1 MFIDKAQA
9 VVAGGQL
16 REEEDHL
23 LPLPVDAGEEAEG
36 AAEFPVRPAH
46 GLLPLLFAP
55 GKPAADHGVL
65 VPGRPFR
72 PVRRLL
78 PQKTGEFIQGGT
90 DLPLRALLFARRR
103 QTGILPLLKGAAD
116 LVAPPAD
123 QTGRQGPES
132 LQVLRLRLTARLL
145 EAVAHLSQLPEQA
158 LLNGLVLSAGGKGL
172 PEGVCQ
178 QTDEAELLVER
189 RILHLLDADRID
201 GEGFPAVRAPVCAVC
216 RAAAPASV
224 VTFLSCPEKPSGQ
237 DVRDPVDIAVFFIQV
252 VIGGKAPGDVRI
264 LQELDRQRLID
275 GDPLLFMDLDRAGQV
290 LPAAGGHKVPA
301 LHLRA
306 DRIEVLAPDPQIG
319 HDRAMQTGAGGIFL
333 KGLEI
338 LLDVDP
344 AQPVQGHDVEIPH
357 GFIVLGR
364 IARGHDDKAVRDPVG
379 AEGLVLEKLQHGRR
393 QRLGDAVDLIQ
404 KKDALLHARGLDLV
418 IHGRDDLAHRILGDG
433 VLPSPVDLP

>member
-1 MFIDKAQA
+1 MFPRRGQA
-9 VVAGGQL
+9 
-16 REEEDHL
+16 
-23 LPLPVDAGEEAEG
+23 
-36 AAEFPVRPAH
+36 
-46 GLLPLLFAP
+46 
-55 GKPAADHGVL
+55 GVL
-65 VPGRPFR
+65 P
-72 PVRRLL
+72 
-78 PQKTGEFIQGGT
+78 
-90 DLPLRALLFARRR
+90 PL
-103 QTGILPLLKGAAD
+103 QSAAD
-116 LVAPPAD
+116 LIAPPAD
-123 QTGRQGPES
+123 QAGRQGPERLCGLS
-132 LQVLRLRLTARLL
+132 LLLTASLL
-145 EAVAHLSQLPEQA
+145 EAVAHLGQLPEQA
-158 LLNGLVLSAGGKGL
+158 LLDRLVPGATGKGL
-172 PEGVCQ
+172 AEGIRQ
-178 QTDEAELLVER
+178 QTDQTELLVKG
-189 RILHLLDADRID
+189 RILHLLDPDRVD
-201 GEGFPAVRAPVCAVC
+201 GEDFSALPAPVCAVC
-216 RAAAPASV
+216 RASAPASV
-224 VTFLSCPEKPSGQ
+224 AAFLSCSEKPSGQ

-290 LPAAGGHKVPA
+290 LPAAGGHKVSA

-306 DRIEVLAPDPQIG
+306 DRIEVLAPDSQIG
-319 HDRAMQTGAGGIFL
+319 HDRAVQTGAGGIFL

-404 KKDALLHARGLDLV
+404 KKDALLHARSLDLV